1 MEDLY
6 FDADPEQREK
16 QFQSFLSSHD
26 EWQEYK
32 RILQLYETDSVP
44 LTDDDVKQ
52 LLGGK
57 YQKDDGTKLTPERLA
72 NSLFQPGMKFIGTIC
87 IPSLGDMNTQDSDSD
102 EDVAFDPFASRN
114 MDDDDDDDAA
124 LPVAQP
130 VDNASVAG
138 EGTIAAT
145 VSGSHQEVRDG
156 TNSSSNASGIE
167 RYELVILQNGMDEF
181 GNDFI
186 MGAHTAYHDT
196 QCVYINFNIRDDS
209 DIDIDYEDEET
220 CIKGSWNSFKCC
232 FEGCVRQRLQA
243 NDGAFHTRDEVTHV
257 FTLHPCTNEC
267 PYGRGVRPNASFQ
280 SIFQDDLLCT
290 KSRAVVE
297 LRNQANAKGF
307 EVVNNYNNLF
317 KPHGLKIELSDFR
330 AIKSKR
336 TLTSTDSLPVKAI
349 WKLRDTMWEDLSKC
363 CSMISE
369 MTCARFRYRTSL
381 LDRASFENG
390 EEKVAFFEK
399 WKKVGFCLAK
409 ANAEWDS
416 CNKSSAHVYWF
427 AGVLS
432 QNDGIAIATLSSMM
446 YKSRRLYQ
454 NYDTLEKT
462 WRRAN
467 ARRPK
472 DFLTQF
478 EVSSNEVPRNFTC
491 SICFEG
497 IGEGDDDSTIAIHRL
512 PCSHC
517 FHGACLQ
524 EWFHNSHATCPTC
537 RSPVTDEI

>member
-16 QFQSFLSSHD
+16 QFGAFQSSHD

-32 RILQLYETDSVP
+32 RILQLHEMDCVP
-44 LTDDDVKQ
+44 LTDDDEQQ
-52 LLGGK
+52 LLGEEYHK
-57 YQKDDGTKLTPERLA
+57 KDDGTKLSLERLV
-72 NSLFQPGMKFIGTIC
+72 NSLFRPGMKFIGTIC
-87 IPSLGDMNTQDSDSD
+87 IPSLGDTAHD
-102 EDVAFDPFASRN
+102 ENPFASIN
-114 MDDDDDDDAA
+114 MNDDAA

-130 VDNASVAG
+130 VDNAVAAG
-138 EGTIAAT
+138 EDVIAAT
-145 VSGSHQEVRDG
+145 ISDGRQEVSDG

-167 RYELVILQNGMDEF
+167 RYELVILENDTDEF
-181 GNDFI
+181 GNDYI

-196 QCVYINFNIRDDS
+196 QCVYITFNIRDVEEQTS
-209 DIDIDYEDEET
+209 EQVLDIEYEDEET
-220 CIKGSWNSFKCC
+220 CIKGVWNSSSCC

-243 NDGAFHTRDEVTHV
+243 NDGAFHTSDEVTHV

-267 PYGRGVRPNASFQ
+267 PNGRGVKNNVSFQ
-280 SIFQDDLLCT
+280 SSFQDDLLSS

-297 LRNQANAKGF
+297 LRNRSNSKGY
-307 EVVNNYNNLF
+307 ESIEKYNDLF
-317 KPHGLKIELSDFR
+317 KPDGLKIKLEDFQ

-336 TLTSTDSLPVKAI
+336 GLLATDSLPVRSI
-349 WKLRDTMWEDLSKC
+349 WKLRETNWEDLSNC

-369 MTCARFRYRTSL
+369 KTCARFRYRTSL
-381 LDRASFENG
+381 LDRASFESKEN
-390 EEKVAFFEK
+390 KIVFFEN

-409 ANAEWDS
+409 ANAEWDN
-416 CNKSSAHVYWF
+416 CNNSAAHVYWF
-427 AGVLS
+427 AVVLS
-432 QNDGIAIATLSSMM
+432 RNAQIATATLSSMM

-454 NYDTLEKT
+454 NYDTLEKS

-467 ARRPK
+467 ARKPK

-478 EVSSNEVPRNFTC
+478 EVSSDEVSRQFTC

-497 IGEGDDDSTIAIHRL
+497 VEGDEGLLVALHRL

-537 RSPVTDEI
+537 RSPVADEIDRHA